1 MNFIKKILSLFFF
14 NKYFENRLE
23 KAYDILEKKKK
34 INEIYRL
41 KANLQKINFK
51 LKSEK
56 LNKFFNE
63 YRLDVYI
70 SLYQFIYSR
79 FINKSF
85 FTSRL
90 MFAIAFNKKFY
101 FPLPKIYLDE
111 IAKTVP
117 VNYLISKILFIFF
130 IFSYFFYQI
139 LIMLRSF
146 TFFLKTKNIDKK
158 IIYVDSIPNLYSDT
172 SNNSNCNDFFKWCFK
187 QFNLKRNVTFFH
199 CNPDIKNKEINWGV
213 HVYKTS
219 YIKDPIANFLNFSNI
234 IFFFISFFKTIK
246 ICLNLI
252 LLRKIEFILLMKEF
266 YFFYLYKYI
275 QKKYDLCLYNNSN
288 MVFRPMWTYL
298 NDFFVKDSVIVYFY
312 STNQMPLLQ
321 ELNKETYYEV
331 YGYYLHS
338 WDKYIAWTDY
348 HEEWLNNF
356 TNKKN
361 KFIRTSFIPFAGKH
375 IVLSQQKQN
384 ITIFDVPPK
393 RDGIYKLLNNPYNI
407 YTLKYCI
414 SFVDDIFKSLPNN
427 FFQTYDIILK
437 IKKDYSNIH
446 PLYREYLNNLGKK
459 KKFKIISDLSPES
472 VIDMSV
478 ATISIPFTSTAI
490 TSLQKGKKTIF
501 YDPSGKLTLSNSFEK
516 KIKLLTS
523 SKELKDWLCKL
534 T

>member
-23 KAYDILEKKKK
+23 KAYDILQKKKK

-158 IIYVDSIPNLYSDT
+158 IFQIFIQIPLIIQIVTIFLSGVL
-172 SNNSNCNDFFKWCFK
+172 NNS
-187 QFNLKRNVTFFH
+187 
-199 CNPDIKNKEINWGV
+199 I
-213 HVYKTS
+213 
-219 YIKDPIANFLNFSNI
+219 
-234 IFFFISFFKTIK
+234 
-246 ICLNLI
+246 
-252 LLRKIEFILLMKEF
+252 
-266 YFFYLYKYI
+266 
-275 QKKYDLCLYNNSN
+275 
-288 MVFRPMWTYL
+288 
-298 NDFFVKDSVIVYFY
+298 
-312 STNQMPLLQ
+312 
-321 ELNKETYYEV
+321 
-331 YGYYLHS
+331 
-338 WDKYIAWTDY
+338 
-348 HEEWLNNF
+348 
-356 TNKKN
+356 
-361 KFIRTSFIPFAGKH
+361 
-375 IVLSQQKQN
+375 
-384 ITIFDVPPK
+384 
-393 RDGIYKLLNNPYNI
+393 
-407 YTLKYCI
+407 
-414 SFVDDIFKSLPNN
+414 
-427 FFQTYDIILK
+427 
-437 IKKDYSNIH
+437 
-446 PLYREYLNNLGKK
+446 
-459 KKFKIISDLSPES
+459 
-472 VIDMSV
+472 
-478 ATISIPFTSTAI
+478 
-490 TSLQKGKKTIF
+490 
-501 YDPSGKLTLSNSFEK
+501 
-516 KIKLLTS
+516 
-523 SKELKDWLCKL
+523 
-534 T
+534 